1 VALKRVQDM
10 KTQQS
15 ITSLPASPADDRKK
29 RMIQYTVAM
38 TIRLICVILLFVV
51 QGWWLL
57 VVGLGAVLLP
67 YIAVVLAN
75 NVHGGTPG
83 DVERPG
89 SIVPLR
95 DPRQPQP
102 FTPGPDDTSTPG
114 TFTPRQESGE

>member
-1 VALKRVQDM
+1 M

-15 ITSLPASPADDRKK
+15 ITTLPASPADDRRK

-38 TIRLICVILLFVV
+38 TIRLVCVILLFFV

-57 VVGLGAVLLP
+57 VVGIGAVVLP
-67 YIAVVLAN
+67 YIAVILAN

-89 SIVPLR
+89 VIVPVR
-95 DPRQPQP
+95 DPRTGSPY
-102 FTPGPDDTSTPG
+102 GPDHDA
-114 TFTPRQESGE
+114 

>member
-1 VALKRVQDM
+1 M

-29 RMIQYTVAM
+29 RMIQYAVAM

-67 YIAVVLAN
+67 YFAVVLAN

-83 DVERPG
+83 DVVRPG
-89 SIVPLR
+89 GIVPFR
-95 DPRQPQP
+95 DARAPQQYTPDSPGSASPRQG
-102 FTPGPDDTSTPG
+102 PG
-114 TFTPRQESGE
+114 E

>member
-1 VALKRVQDM
+1 MAPEEAQDM

-38 TIRLICVILLFVV
+38 TIRMVCVILLFVV

-67 YIAVVLAN
+67 YVAVILAN
-75 NVHGGTPG
+75 NVHTGAAGT
-83 DVERPG
+83 VVRPG
-89 SIVPLR
+89 GIMPFR
-95 DPRQPQP
+95 DPRKPAPHTPEP
-102 FTPGPDDTSTPG
+102 FTPDQPRYDVPG
-114 TFTPRQESGE
+114 AESRE